1 MEHSKKMTQI
11 KSFRLYLFLII
22 LLGIVLRIYTIG
34 NESLWADEGWSFYRG
49 TMSIGALLSDLF
61 FNENNPP
68 VYYVFINI
76 WIKIAGDS
84 EIAIRLPSAIFG
96 IILIYCNFRIGEL
109 LYDKTVGLWFS
120 FITAIS
126 LFFIEYSQ
134 EARVYM
140 LFALLASLSM
150 KSYFELQVNSGVSKY
165 AKYVLWTVLLI
176 YSHVYSVFLVFAQNI
191 IFVFQRFIFQKE
203 SNPGLK
209 NWIYLQ
215 GTVFLLAFPWFVSY
229 LIRAQD
235 IQDNFWIV
243 EPGLANLKQTFKIYS
258 QNSNIGLLIFL
269 LLSFLAIFEIQ
280 RLSSHKK
287 FTDILGWLYSLKWNV
302 KLQKVEQAVYLS
314 IWLFVPIVIPFILS
328 LISQPIYHVKYTIAS
343 ALPFY
348 LLVGAGAK
356 SISLNRKMGT
366 LFLIAI
372 FLTLSTGKVIG
383 YYEKIKK
390 EQFREAF
397 AYIENNSDPGDL
409 IIMNARAIEW
419 TTYSYYQKRDDLLS
433 VGFPKDSWEVR
444 PEHLPKLTELAE
456 DHSRI
461 WVVLS
466 HSGDKEKLIPAH
478 LKNFYTMVATPSF
491 KGIELF
497 EFRKK
502 P

>member
-1 MEHSKKMTQI
+1 
-11 KSFRLYLFLII
+11 

-49 TMSIGALLSDLF
+49 TMSIGALLNDLF

-150 KSYFELQVNSGVSKY
+150 KSYFELQVNNGVSKY

-176 YSHVYSVFLVFAQNI
+176 YSHVYSVFLIFAQNI
-191 IFVFQRFIFQKE
+191 IFIFQRFIFQKE

-243 EPGLANLKQTFKIYS
+243 QPGLANLKQTLKIYS

-269 LLSFLAIFEIQ
+269 LLAFLAIFEIQ

-287 FTDILGWLYSLKWNV
+287 FTSILG
-302 KLQKVEQAVYLS
+302 
-314 IWLFVPIVIPFILS
+314 
-328 LISQPIYHVKYTIAS
+328 
-343 ALPFY
+343 
-348 LLVGAGAK
+348 
-356 SISLNRKMGT
+356 
-366 LFLIAI
+366 
-372 FLTLSTGKVIG
+372 
-383 YYEKIKK
+383 
-390 EQFREAF
+390 
-397 AYIENNSDPGDL
+397 
-409 IIMNARAIEW
+409 
-419 TTYSYYQKRDDLLS
+419 
-433 VGFPKDSWEVR
+433 
-444 PEHLPKLTELAE
+444 
-456 DHSRI
+456 
-461 WVVLS
+461 
-466 HSGDKEKLIPAH
+466 
-478 LKNFYTMVATPSF
+478 
-491 KGIELF
+491 
-497 EFRKK
+497 
-502 P
+502 

>member
-1 MEHSKKMTQI
+1 
-11 KSFRLYLFLII
+11 
-22 LLGIVLRIYTIG
+22 
-34 NESLWADEGWSFYRG
+34 
-49 TMSIGALLSDLF
+49 
-61 FNENNPP
+61 
-68 VYYVFINI
+68 
-76 WIKIAGDS
+76 
-84 EIAIRLPSAIFG
+84 
-96 IILIYCNFRIGEL
+96 
-109 LYDKTVGLWFS
+109 
-120 FITAIS
+120 
-126 LFFIEYSQ
+126 
-134 EARVYM
+134 
-140 LFALLASLSM
+140 
-150 KSYFELQVNSGVSKY
+150 
-165 AKYVLWTVLLI
+165 
-176 YSHVYSVFLVFAQNI
+176 
-191 IFVFQRFIFQKE
+191 
-203 SNPGLK
+203 
-209 NWIYLQ
+209 
-215 GTVFLLAFPWFVSY
+215 
-229 LIRAQD
+229 
-235 IQDNFWIV
+235 
-243 EPGLANLKQTFKIYS
+243 
-258 QNSNIGLLIFL
+258 
-269 LLSFLAIFEIQ
+269 
-280 RLSSHKK
+280 
-287 FTDILGWLYSLKWNV
+287 
-302 KLQKVEQAVYLS
+302 
-314 IWLFVPIVIPFILS
+314 